1 MSAKMTTEIKKIRS
15 VKTLKE
21 ALNKVKPVKRFDANK
36 HLGKVIWGE
45 DPLEYQK
52 RIRDEWS

>member
-1 MSAKMTTEIKKIRS
+1 MTTEIKKIRS